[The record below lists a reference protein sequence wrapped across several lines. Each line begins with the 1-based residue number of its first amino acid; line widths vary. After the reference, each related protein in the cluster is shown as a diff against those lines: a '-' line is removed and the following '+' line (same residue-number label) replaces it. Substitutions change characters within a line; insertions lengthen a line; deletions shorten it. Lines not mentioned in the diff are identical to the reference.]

1 MAQCGI
7 REYLA
12 KSMLARH
19 WDRYFEGIPAYHGKV
34 ALLGPDTKLDE
45 LAEANPWMKNE
56 QMVAKPDMLFGKR
69 GKLGLLKVNASLA
82 DLQEWFAEWQNK
94 EFTIGPNTDKLEHW
108 LIEPFTPHSAEY
120 YIAIKSHALGDTVY
134 FSMQGGVDIEENWDS
149 VVELDVPIDADHA
162 NFDYTSFL
170 PTDLG
175 DDKAKIGRF
184 VKGLYTFYA
193 EMHFADLEL
202 NPFVVAGDALIPLDT
217 VARLDDQAAFMVSSD
232 WGDVEF
238 PAPFGRTLEPEEAV
252 VAERDEASGASL
264 KLTIINRDANVWT
277 MVAGG
282 GASVCYADTIVD
294 ISGGAEDLANYG
306 EYSGSPSE
314 EETYF
319 YAKTLLDLMTRKPDA
334 QGRNK
339 YLLVGGGIANF
350 TDIDKT
356 FAGIVR
362 ALTDY
367 KEKLIENKVKVFVR
381 RAGPN
386 YEKGLARMRALGETL
401 GVPIEVHGPEY
412 HMTQIVADA
421 LAGK

>member
-12 KSMLARH
+12 KSMVARH
-19 WDRYFEGIPAYHGKV
+19 WERFMPGIPAYHGKV
-34 ALLGPDTKLDE
+34 ALLGPDTNLDE
-45 LAEANPWMKNE
+45 LAEAHPWLKE
-56 QMVAKPDMLFGKR
+56 DKLVAKPDMLFGKR
-69 GKLGLLKVNASLA
+69 GKLGLLAVDKTLDELKTWLA
-82 DLQEWFAEWQNK
+82 DRHNK
-94 EFTIGPNTDKLEHW
+94 PFTIGPNTDELTHW

-120 YIAIKSHALGDTVY
+120 YLAVKSNPTGDTVY
-134 FSMQGGVDIEENWDS
+134 FSMAGGVDIEENWDT
-149 VVELDVPIDADHA
+149 VKELHVPILADLDT
-162 NFDYTSFL
+162 FDFTSFL
-170 PTDLG
+170 PDDLG
-175 DDKAKIGRF
+175 DSKAKIGNF
-184 VKGLYTFYA
+184 IKGTFKFYA
-193 EMHFADLEL
+193 ELNYAYLEF
-202 NPFVVAGDALIPLDT
+202 NPFVVAGDQLIPLDT
-217 VARLDDQAAFMVSSD
+217 VARLDDQGAFQSHGD

-238 PAPFGRTLEPEEAV
+238 PAPFGRTLEPEEAI
-252 VAERDEASGASL
+252 VAARDEASGASL
-264 KLTIINRDANVWT
+264 KLTIINREANVWT

-386 YEKGLARMRALGETL
+386 YEKGLARMRALGDTL

>member
-7 REYLA
+7 REHLA

-19 WDRYFEGIPAYHGKV
+19 WEKYMGDIPAYHGKV
-34 ALLGPDTKLDE
+34 ALLGPDTNLDD
-45 LAEANPWMKNE
+45 LANDNPWMKDE
-56 QMVAKPDMLFGKR
+56 KMVAKPDMLFGKR
-69 GKLGLLKVNASLA
+69 GKLGLLKVDASLD
-82 DLQEWFAEWQNK
+82 DLKTWFAEWHNK
-94 EFTIGPNTDKLEHW
+94 EFTIGKNTDELSHW
-108 LIEPFTPHSAEY
+108 LIEPFTPHTAEY
-120 YIAIKSHALGDTVY
+120 YIAMKGHATGDTVY
-134 FSMQGGVDIEENWDS
+134 FSMQGGVDIEENWDT
-149 VVELDVPIDADHA
+149 VKELNVPIDAD
-162 NFDYTSFL
+162 FDSFDFTSFL
-170 PTDLG
+170 PDDLG
-175 DDKAKIGRF
+175 DSKAKIGRF
-184 VKGLYTFYA
+184 VQGLFKFYA
-193 EMHFADLEL
+193 DMHFAYLEL
-202 NPFVVAGDALIPLDT
+202 NPFVVAGDHLIPLDT
-217 VARLDDQAAFMVSSD
+217 VARLDDQAAYLVAD
-232 WGDVEF
+232 AWGGQEF
-238 PAPFGRTLEPEEAV
+238 PAPFGRTLEPEEAK
-252 VAERDEASGASL
+252 VAERDEATGASL
-264 KLTIINRDANVWT
+264 KLTIINREANVWT

-282 GASVCYADTIVD
+282 GASVAYADTIVD

-306 EYSGSPSE
+306 EYSGNPSE

-319 YAKTLLDLMTRKPDA
+319 YAATLLDLMTRKPDA

-339 YLLVGGGIANF
+339 YLLIGGGIANF

-386 YEKGLARMRALGETL
+386 YEKGLERMRKLGENL

>member
-19 WDRYFEGIPAYHGKV
+19 WDKYFAGIPAYHGKV
-34 ALLGPDTKLDE
+34 ALVGPDTNFAE
-45 LAEANPWMKNE
+45 LAADNPWLTTDKL
-56 QMVAKPDMLFGKR
+56 VAKPDMLFGKR
-69 GKLGLLKVNASLA
+69 GKLGLLKIDASFEEMGA
-82 DLQEWFAEWQNK
+82 FFAEWQNK
-94 EFTIGPNTDKLEHW
+94 EFTIGPNTDKLDHW
-108 LIEPFTPHSAEY
+108 LVEPFTPHSAEY
-120 YIAIKSHALGDTVY
+120 YIAMKGHATGDTVY

-149 VVELDVPIDADHA
+149 VLELDVPIDAD
-162 NFDYTSFL
+162 FDTFDFTSFL
-170 PTDLG
+170 PDDLG
-175 DDKAKIGRF
+175 DSKAKIGTF
-184 VKGLYTFYA
+184 VEGLFRFYA
-193 EMHFADLEL
+193 DKHFAYLEL
-202 NPFVVAGDALIPLDT
+202 NPFVVAGDYLIPLDT
-217 VARLDDQAAFMVSSD
+217 VARLDDQAGYLMTDD

-238 PAPFGRTLEPEEAV
+238 PAPFGRTLEPEEAL
-252 VAERDEASGASL
+252 VAERDEATGASL

-319 YAKTLLDLMTRKPDA
+319 YAKTLLDLMTRKPDP

-367 KEKLIENKVKVFVR
+367 KQKLIDNKVKVFVR

-386 YEKGLARMRALGETL
+386 YQKGLARMRALGDTL